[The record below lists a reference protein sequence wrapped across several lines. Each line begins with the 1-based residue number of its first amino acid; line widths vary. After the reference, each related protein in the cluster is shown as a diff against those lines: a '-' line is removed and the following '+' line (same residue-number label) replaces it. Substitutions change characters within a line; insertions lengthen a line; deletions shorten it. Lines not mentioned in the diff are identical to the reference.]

1 MPGSPRVSKDVLW
14 FPLPLGE
21 GQGEGDSLVPAMR
34 VQGFLMS
41 RKVPIGV
48 LLSGGG
54 TNLQAIID
62 AVEQDRLDADIR
74 TVVSNRENAYGL
86 TRARN
91 HGISTTVI
99 DHRGHPSREAYD
111 RVVVDH
117 LEERGVELVVL
128 AGFMRLL
135 SPFFIRS
142 FPNRIM
148 NIHPALSPSFAGL
161 HGQRQAFEYGV
172 RFAGCTVHFVTEGC
186 DEGPVIIQAVVPVL
200 PDDTEETL
208 AQRILV
214 QEHRIYPRAIQLYS
228 EGRLVIE
235 GRKVKV
241 TGADVAPGESA
252 LVNPPLPGRFDTR

>member
-1 MPGSPRVSKDVLW
+1 MN
-14 FPLPLGE
+14 
-21 GQGEGDSLVPAMR
+21 
-34 VQGFLMS
+34 

-62 AVEQDRLDADIR
+62 AIEQDRLDADIR
-74 TVVSNRENAYGL
+74 TVVSNRETAYGI

-91 HGISTTVI
+91 HGIPTTVV
-99 DHRGHPSREAYD
+99 DHRGHASRDAYD
-111 RVVVDH
+111 QVLVEH
-117 LEERGVELVVL
+117 LKGHGVELVVL

-135 SPFFIRS
+135 SPFFVQS
-142 FPNRIM
+142 FPNRII

-172 RFAGCTVHFVTEGC
+172 RFAGCTVHFVSEGC

-208 AQRILV
+208 AQRILA

-228 EGRLVIE
+228 EGRLVVE
-235 GRKVKV
+235 GRKVRV
-241 TGADVAPGESA
+241 TGEDTDAGDENV
-252 LVNPPLPGRFDTR
+252 LVNPPIP

>member
-1 MPGSPRVSKDVLW
+1 
-14 FPLPLGE
+14 
-21 GQGEGDSLVPAMR
+21 
-34 VQGFLMS
+34 MS

-62 AVEQDRLDADIR
+62 AIEQDRLDADIR

-91 HGISTTVI
+91 HNIPTTVI
-99 DHRGHPSREAYD
+99 DHRGHASREAYD
-111 RVVVDH
+111 QVLVEH
-117 LEERGVELVVL
+117 LQRQGVELVVL

-135 SPFFIRS
+135 SPFFVQS
-142 FPNRIM
+142 FPDRIM

-161 HGQRQAFEYGV
+161 HGQRQAVEYGV

-186 DEGPVIIQAVVPVL
+186 DEGPVIIQAVVPVR

-214 QEHRIYPRAIQLYS
+214 QEHRIYPHAIQLYS
-228 EGRLVIE
+228 EGRLAIE
-235 GRKVKV
+235 GRKVRV
-241 TGADVAPGESA
+241 TGEDGDAAGESA
-252 LVNPPLPGRFDTR
+252 LVNPPMPGTVR

>member
-1 MPGSPRVSKDVLW
+1 
-14 FPLPLGE
+14 
-21 GQGEGDSLVPAMR
+21 
-34 VQGFLMS
+34 MS
-41 RKVPIGV
+41 RKVSIGV

-62 AVEQDRLDADIR
+62 AVEQGRLDACIR
-74 TVVSNRENAYGL
+74 TVVSNRETAYGL

-91 HGISTTVI
+91 HGIPAAVL
-99 DHRGHPSREAYD
+99 DHRGFPSREAYD
-111 RVVVDH
+111 RVLAEH
-117 LEERGVELVVL
+117 LETHGVELVVL

-135 SPFFIRS
+135 SPFFIQS
-142 FPNRIM
+142 FPDRIM

-172 RFAGCTVHFVTEGC
+172 RFAGCTVHFVSEGC
-186 DEGPVIIQAVVPVL
+186 DEGPIIIQAVVPVL
-200 PDDTEETL
+200 PDDTEESL

-235 GRKVKV
+235 GRKVRV
-241 TGADVAPGESA
+241 TGDGVDAGDESA
-252 LVNPPLPGRFDTR
+252 MVNPPMPGQ

>member
-1 MPGSPRVSKDVLW
+1 MKRH
-14 FPLPLGE
+14 
-21 GQGEGDSLVPAMR
+21 
-34 VQGFLMS
+34 
-41 RKVPIGV
+41 VPIGV

-62 AVEQDRLDADIR
+62 AIEQDRLDAEIR
-74 TVVSNRENAYGL
+74 TVVSNRESAYGL

-91 HGISTTVI
+91 HDIPTTVI
-99 DHRGHPSREAYD
+99 DHRGHASREAYD
-111 RVVVDH
+111 QVLVEH
-117 LEERGVELVVL
+117 LQSQGVELVVL

-135 SPFFIRS
+135 SPYFVQS

-148 NIHPALSPSFAGL
+148 NIHPALSPAFAGL

-172 RFAGCTVHFVTEGC
+172 RFAGCTVHFVSEGC
-186 DEGPVIIQAVVPVL
+186 DEGPIIIQAVVPVV

-208 AQRILV
+208 AQRILA

-235 GRKVKV
+235 GRKVRV
-241 TGADVAPGESA
+241 TGEDGDTGGETV
-252 LVNPPLPGRFDTR
+252 LVNPPLP